1 MQTLLPQDG
10 VLCRAFATVIQLWFI
25 KKNSKMGKAGERL
38 LILWDYQN
46 MTSFTREKNSQ
57 QAAYAD
63 AAAGERKVLRRRVI
77 KLITLKPDIVNPRG
91 TSLISATQREAIRD
105 NHFVNILE
113 IYVVQNNMCCFK
125 RNKILISTFS
135 LNFS

>member
-1 MQTLLPQDG
+1 
-10 VLCRAFATVIQLWFI
+10 
-25 KKNSKMGKAGERL
+25 MGKAGERL

-77 KLITLKPDIVNPRG
+77 KLITLKPDIVNPRR
-91 TSLISATQREAIRD
+91 TSLMSVTQREAIRD

-113 IYVVQNNMCCFK
+113 I
-125 RNKILISTFS
+125 
-135 LNFS
+135 